1 MDSSWTG
8 SNVVM
13 KILLGIFGV
22 LALALIVQ
30 GRPLCE
36 ECDEIPVDV
45 VGSDGLKKNIIDA
58 PVVCP
63 PGQKPDHKGKCRDV
77 WMKIMPVQKFDEEL
91 VAKLKNIIDAPVV
104 CPPGQKPDHKG
115 KCRDV
120 FARSAPQQDF
130 EEESDVEQ
138 SNIIDAPV
146 VCPPGYKPD
155 SKGKCREVWS
165 KMAPPAGH

>member
-1 MDSSWTG
+1 MR
-8 SNVVM
+8 
-13 KILLGIFGV
+13 ILLGIFGV
-22 LALALIVQ
+22 LALTLVVQ

-45 VGSDGLKKNIIDA
+45 VGLDGLKKNIIDA

-77 WMKIMPVQKFDEEL
+77 FMKIMPVELFEEESI
-91 VAKLKNIIDAPVV
+91 AKPKNIIDAPVV

-115 KCRDV
+115 KCREV
-120 FARSAPQQDF
+120 WAKSAPL
-130 EEESDVEQ
+130 EESIIEPG
-138 SNIIDAPV
+138 NIIDAPV

-155 SKGKCREVWS
+155 KNGKCREVWS
-165 KMAPPAGH
+165 KSVPAGH

>member
-1 MDSSWTG
+1 
-8 SNVVM
+8 M

-22 LALALIVQ
+22 LALALVVQ

-45 VGSDGLKKNIIDA
+45 VGLDGLKKNIIDA

-77 WMKIMPVQKFDEEL
+77 WMKIIPVQSFEEES
-91 VAKLKNIIDAPVV
+91 VIKPKNIIDAPVV

-120 FARSAPQQDF
+120 WAKSAPL
-130 EEESDVEQ
+130 EESGVEPG
-138 SNIIDAPV
+138 NIIDAPV

-155 SKGKCREVWS
+155 NNGKCREVWS
-165 KMAPPAGH
+165 RIVPAIH